1 MLLPNRRPNET
12 ISANTR
18 FGKIH
23 ATISYHPETGLPC
36 EFFFTGRGKTGQAVD
51 EILYELGVGLSRALQ
66 GKDP

>member
-18 FGKIH
+18 FGKII

-51 EILYELGVGLSRALQ
+51 EILYELGIGLSRALQ